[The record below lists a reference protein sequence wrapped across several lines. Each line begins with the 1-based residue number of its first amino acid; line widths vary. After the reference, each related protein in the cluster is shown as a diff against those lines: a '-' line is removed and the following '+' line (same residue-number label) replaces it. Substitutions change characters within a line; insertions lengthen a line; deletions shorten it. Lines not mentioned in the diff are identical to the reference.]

1 MDRHRDDYTKWS
13 KPGRER
19 KISYDIFY
27 MWNLKK
33 NDTNELI
40 YETDL
45 QTIENKHGYKGER
58 EWGV

>member
-1 MDRHRDDYTKWS
+1 
-13 KPGRER
+13 
-19 KISYDIFY
+19 